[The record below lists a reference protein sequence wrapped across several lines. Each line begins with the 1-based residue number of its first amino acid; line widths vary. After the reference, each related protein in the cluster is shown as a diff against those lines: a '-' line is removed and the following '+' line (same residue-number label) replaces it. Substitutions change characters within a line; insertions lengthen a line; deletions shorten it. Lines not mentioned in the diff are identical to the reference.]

1 MALLIFRSNVNRHF
15 DAVHTKKMIVNCE
28 ICQMA
33 FKCRTNKNRHVLRV
47 HNGVTYKCKKC
58 EKTYYT
64 EVKYLGFF
72 QVAWSV
78 WQYGLWSFQT
88 GSKKFEIF
96 LPKIQHTQRKLL
108 NFKIGLLGRCQKVPK
123 FDFPSQFSTS
133 KSIRIYLI
141 FLFIEEYQGHILLLT
156 FFDNINF

>member
-1 MALLIFRSNVNRHF
+1 MYSFLHLLIFRSNVNRHF
-15 DAVHTKKMIVNCE
+15 DAVHTKKMITNCE

-72 QVAWSV
+72 HVVIKVITYKSRGQYAELPLGFQIQV
-78 WQYGLWSFQT
+78 G
-88 GSKKFEIF
+88 
-96 LPKIQHTQRKLL
+96 
-108 NFKIGLLGRCQKVPK
+108 
-123 FDFPSQFSTS
+123 
-133 KSIRIYLI
+133 
-141 FLFIEEYQGHILLLT
+141 
-156 FFDNINF
+156 